1 MNNPYKDIMHLSRPV
16 SARHLPMSMH
26 DRAAQFSPFAA
37 LTGYDATIEET
48 ARLTDRQAELAESSK
63 ETLDKKIRAIQE
75 TIDTMPEVTVTFF
88 EPDLRKAGGA
98 YRTITGRI
106 KKIDDC
112 EKSIVFQDGT
122 TVKFSRLYSIVLPRR
137 KSSIFLEAI

>member
-37 LTGYDATIEET
+37 LTGYDAAIEET

-63 ETLDKKIRAIQE
+63 EVLDMKIHAIQDA
-75 TIDTMPEVTVTFF
+75 IDSMPEVTVTFF

-98 YRTITGRI
+98 YRTVTGRV
-106 KKIDDC
+106 KKIDEYNKVLIFQD
-112 EKSIVFQDGT
+112 ETAVQFWQLHDIVFST
-122 TVKFSRLYSIVLPRR
+122 P
-137 KSSIFLEAI
+137 